1 MSGDKIPPIDPK
13 TGQFVRPSD
22 GNKVYKTEIELTRAL
37 LDNEIT
43 HELYVELLEVY
54 HVAYGDAPEYG
65 FVGVGCISFAE
76 LMLQH
81 HQDGVERRIRIPR
94 LYTDEDFNKENEE

>member
-1 MSGDKIPPIDPK
+1 MSGDKIPDLDSRGK
-13 TGQFVRPSD
+13 FVTPSD

-76 LMLQH
+76 AMLQD
-81 HQDGVERRIRIPR
+81 HQGAVVKPIRIPR
-94 LYTDEDFNKENEE
+94 LYTDEDFNKENNNE